1 MRPLAAALPLL
12 AALVLSAAPALAAPS
27 VALQGMLGKSALL
40 VINGGAPRAV
50 APGQRVQGVKVIST
64 QGDQAVVE
72 IEGQRL
78 TLRVGEA
85 PGKVQGSAPSAG
97 RGNRI
102 ILTADSRGHFFT
114 DGHINS
120 RPIRFMVDTGA
131 SYVALSESMAQSLG
145 LNYKNAQRVN
155 MATAGGTTQ
164 GWMMKLNQVRVNDV
178 MVYNIDAVITP
189 ATMPAAL
196 LGNSFLNHFSMERHG
211 SRMELNKR

>member
-1 MRPLAAALPLL
+1 MRL
-12 AALVLSAAPALAAPS
+12 AALALLSALALPALAAPS
-27 VALQGMLGKSALL
+27 VALQGMMGKSALL

-64 QGDQAVVE
+64 QGDEAVVE

-85 PGKVQGSAPSAG
+85 PGKVQGAAPSAS
-97 RGNRI
+97 GNRL

-114 DGHINS
+114 DGHING

-131 SYVALSESMAQSLG
+131 SYVALSESMAQNLA
-145 LNYKNAQRVN
+145 LDYKSAQRVN
-155 MATAGGTTQ
+155 MATANGTTQ
-164 GWMMKLNQVRVNDV
+164 GWMMKLSQVRVNDV

-211 SRMELNKR
+211 SRMELTKR

>member
-1 MRPLAAALPLL
+1 MRLAAALPLL
-12 AALVLSAAPALAAPS
+12 ATLALPALAAPS
-27 VALQGMLGKSALL
+27 VALQGMIGKSALL

-50 APGQRVQGVKVIST
+50 APGNAVQGVKVIST
-64 QGDQAVVE
+64 QGDEAVVE
-72 IEGQRL
+72 IEGKRL

-85 PGKVQGSAPSAG
+85 PGKVQGSAPSAS
-97 RGNRI
+97 GNRI

-114 DGHINS
+114 DGAING

-131 SYVALSESMAQSLG
+131 SYVALSESMAQNLG
-145 LNYKNAQRVN
+145 LNYKSAQRVN
-155 MATAGGTTQ
+155 MSTANGTTQ
-164 GWMMKLNQVRVNDV
+164 GWMMKLNQVRVSDV
-178 MVYNIDAVITP
+178 AVYNIDAVITP

>member
-1 MRPLAAALPLL
+1 MRL
-12 AALVLSAAPALAAPS
+12 AALALLSALALPALAAPS
-27 VALQGMLGKSALL
+27 VALQGMMGKSALL

-64 QGDQAVVE
+64 QGDEAVVE

-85 PGKVQGSAPSAG
+85 PGKVQGTAPVAS
-97 RGNRI
+97 GNSI
-102 ILTADSRGHFFT
+102 VLTADARGHFFT
-114 DGHINS
+114 DGYING

-131 SYVALSESMAQSLG
+131 SYVALSESMAQTLG
-145 LNYKNAQRVN
+145 LNYKEAQRVN
-155 MATAGGTTQ
+155 MMTANGTSE

-178 MVYNIDAVITP
+178 MVYNVDAVITP

>member
-1 MRPLAAALPLL
+1 MRL
-12 AALVLSAAPALAAPS
+12 AALALLSALALPALAAPS

-50 APGQRVQGVKVIST
+50 APGQRVQGVRVIST
-64 QGDQAVVE
+64 QGDEAVVE

-85 PGKVQGSAPSAG
+85 PGKVQGSAPVAS
-97 RGNRI
+97 GNRI

-114 DGHINS
+114 DGHING

-131 SYVALSESMAQSLG
+131 SYVALSESMAQTLG
-145 LNYKNAQRVN
+145 LNYKEAQRVN
-155 MATAGGTTQ
+155 MATANGTTE
-164 GWMMKLNQVRVNDV
+164 GWMMKLGQVRVNDV